1 MDAQVNIESARITY
15 NETNNFSSKI
25 KLVKLSIEK
34 IVTKIKTYRREKK
47 LPKKYF
53 LSAYFPDIHC
63 SVSLLFPKNNQRSIP
78 ANVHAHEYDD
88 SVAD

>member
-34 IVTKIKTYRREKK
+34 IVTKIKTYRREKE
-47 LPKKYF
+47 LPK
-53 LSAYFPDIHC
+53 
-63 SVSLLFPKNNQRSIP
+63 
-78 ANVHAHEYDD
+78 E
-88 SVAD
+88 